1 MHRTP
6 FLLLGAVAAL
16 AGTLSAQDGQALR
29 LATEPA
35 WGTALLEVPLHRS
48 PSDASGEAAP
58 LWAARAG
65 YKVALADGFELHPCL
80 GAEAPRSL
88 PLAWRTRAV
97 RVLSLIHI

>member
-65 YKVALADGFELHPCL
+65 YKV
-80 GAEAPRSL
+80 
-88 PLAWRTRAV
+88 
-97 RVLSLIHI
+97 